1 MVCYS
6 SHMYGYSRCQGERGV
21 IDRHLAPKKAAVS
34 FEGFFNHEN
43 DGNACG
49 RPRVNKVFIIV
60 VVFIC

>member
-1 MVCYS
+1 M
-6 SHMYGYSRCQGERGV
+6 
-21 IDRHLAPKKAAVS
+21 S

-60 VVFIC
+60 VVLICSFALVSLFRKKNKSTNVLIYVKYL